1 MGYSPQGCKE
11 LDSIEAPNTHKLTS
25 TPYFTH
31 CHSQMYLM
39 APGLETSDDLE
50 ETGSV
55 SGPSLGVTSWLRCIG
70 FGSYYLH
77 ALLDTLKLHINCL
90 KPYFVFLIWVNAAMG
105 IAPNSAPMKWPGPQW
120 ELTWGSSLSPYQF
133 IFSVPEPE
141 CVWPL
146 VDIQLDECFPV
157 TQNIKKPIFSYI
169 YRW

>member
-55 SGPSLGVTSWLRCIG
+55 SGPSLGVTS
-70 FGSYYLH
+70 
-77 ALLDTLKLHINCL
+77 
-90 KPYFVFLIWVNAAMG
+90 
-105 IAPNSAPMKWPGPQW
+105 
-120 ELTWGSSLSPYQF
+120 
-133 IFSVPEPE
+133 
-141 CVWPL
+141 
-146 VDIQLDECFPV
+146 
-157 TQNIKKPIFSYI
+157 
-169 YRW
+169 